1 MACFES
7 RGRRAWGLGAA
18 RGVGRTRFAAPRR
31 APRAGA
37 GNVTRSAARQR
48 PTRAHGAPLMR
59 ESAPRGALFAPKATA
74 ALPTRRPPPRP
85 YRAARCLVPPRG
97 EPRRL
102 AAERPRRA
110 SSRENVSQR
119 ARRGRRAR
127 GSARGPH
134 YFIQFIKNNVFL
146 RPGSCGAAGSGGPP
160 HAPGLWMP
168 LVATPPLAPRGN
180 IYHLKESPKSPPQVW
195 ACFRRVSVSYC
206 QLRSRSGVSAT
217 PAVAPAL
224 QRQAGT
230 TRRGRGGRGPQ
241 EAVCLAGELCV

>member
-1 MACFES
+1 MRPKRRPRYPPDDHPHAPTGQHAASYLPAAS
-7 RGRRAWGLGAA
+7 RVASLPSAHAVQAAGKTSRNAPAEGGA
-18 RGVGRTRFAAPRR
+18 REAAH
-31 APRAGA
+31 AGA
-37 GNVTRSAARQR
+37 
-48 PTRAHGAPLMR
+48 
-59 ESAPRGALFAPKATA
+59 
-74 ALPTRRPPPRP
+74 
-85 YRAARCLVPPRG
+85 
-97 EPRRL
+97 
-102 AAERPRRA
+102 
-110 SSRENVSQR
+110 
-119 ARRGRRAR
+119 
-127 GSARGPH
+127 H

>member
-48 PTRAHGAPLMR
+48 PTRAHRAPLMR

-127 GSARGPH
+127 GSARGRALLYSIHKKQCFFTPWL
-134 YFIQFIKNNVFL
+134 L
-146 RPGSCGAAGSGGPP
+146 RRCWQWRPTTRP
-160 HAPGLWMP
+160 WT
-168 LVATPPLAPRGN
+168 VDAPRGD
-180 IYHLKESPKSPPQVW
+180 
-195 ACFRRVSVSYC
+195 AAAR
-206 QLRSRSGVSAT
+206 
-217 PAVAPAL
+217 
-224 QRQAGT
+224 T
-230 TRRGRGGRGPQ
+230 TRKYISSKRKP
-241 EAVCLAGELCV
+241 

>member
-110 SSRENVSQR
+110 SSREKKVATRPQR
-119 ARRGRRAR
+119 AARERQRTRA
-127 GSARGPH
+127 AH

-195 ACFRRVSVSYC
+195 ACFRRVSYC